1 MAEPRC
7 PGLIEDVDAPD
18 LIPADTDGDGN
29 PDTVVFGDGVDLV
42 LSTDLDGDGCLDRVL
57 RIGPDGVARE
67 VGHRP
72 DDPLPGWFD
81 DPIAP

>member
-7 PGLIEDVDAPD
+7 PGLVDDPDVPVG
-18 LIPADTDGDGN
+18 PPVDTDGDGS

-67 VGHRP
+67 VVHRP
-72 DDPLPGWFD
+72 EEPLPGWFD
-81 DPIAP
+81 DSAAP